1 MKVDLIKSQIAR
13 YTRALE
19 SGHQPELVAVLDAC
33 QHQFDAHWDIDAE
46 DFSGMYESALTSQ
59 VSRRLW
65 TGVDYFPKEA
75 ILTFC
80 SEDIDF
86 IRGIFKSLADESKPA
101 NGRVSRFGMS
111 LDALLDSHRRQA
123 NKLPSHYH
131 DDRRVTLYY
140 LTMWNPER
148 YFVTDYETLNHFIT
162 QVASPHP
169 LHTLDVE
176 RVGKIAKILQVFMAK
191 DDALMSAIDD
201 YRGKY
206 KMTSETLSYWK
217 SDFLSWLR
225 GR

>member
-1 MKVDLIKSQIAR
+1 MKVDLIKNSLTKYAK
-13 YTRALE
+13 ALQR
-19 SGHQPELVAVLDAC
+19 GYQPELVDVLDAC
-33 QHQFDAHWDIDAE
+33 QQQFDAHWDFDVDVFAT
-46 DFSGMYESALTSQ
+46 MYNSALTSQ

-80 SEDIDF
+80 DEDIDF
-86 IRGIFKSLADESKPA
+86 VRGIFKSLADESKPA

-148 YFVTDYETLNHFIT
+148 YFVTDYETLNHFIKH
-162 QVASPHP
+162 VASPHP

-176 RVGKIAKILQVFMAK
+176 RVGKVSKILEVFMRK
-191 DDALMSAIDD
+191 EEDLMTEINN
-201 YRGKY
+201 YRSKF
-206 KMTSETLSYWK
+206 KIKSESLSYWK
-217 SDFLSWLR
+217 SDFLSWLSR
-225 GR
+225 S